1 MSRWFPSGA
10 GGDVRAMRLRR
21 FADDIECNLLECSL
35 LKRNALKPD
44 AWELDILELSL
55 LKLEDE
61 L

>member
-21 FADDIECNLLECSL
+21 FADDIECSLLE
-35 LKRNALKPD
+35 RNALKPD

-55 LKLEDE
+55 LE